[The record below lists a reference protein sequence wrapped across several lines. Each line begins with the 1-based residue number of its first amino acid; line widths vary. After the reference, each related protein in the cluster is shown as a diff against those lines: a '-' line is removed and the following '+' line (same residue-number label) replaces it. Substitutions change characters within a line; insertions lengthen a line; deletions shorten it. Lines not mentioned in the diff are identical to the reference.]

1 MLGIAALVVALM
13 SGLFGALQRSF
24 IYFPLAQ
31 APPPVAEV
39 LPGAQDV
46 RFTTADA
53 IELSGWFRPGAR
65 GAVTVIVFNGN
76 AGDRSHRAPLASA
89 LAREGFGVLLFDYRG
104 YAGQD
109 GTPSED
115 GLAADARAALEHV
128 RSRPDV
134 DPQRIA
140 YYGESLGAAVA
151 IGLAFDSPPAALVLR
166 SPFTSLEDMAR
177 LHYPWLPI
185 GPLLVERYDSMGRVA
200 GLRTRTLVIAGTHDE
215 IVPLGHS
222 RRLYDAAPEPKRFVA
237 IDSAGHNDLELL
249 SGARLVDEVSAW
261 LRGR

>member
-1 MLGIAALVVALM
+1 MHPVWTIEPAHP
-13 SGLFGALQRSF
+13 QR
-24 IYFPLAQ
+24 
-31 APPPVAEV
+31 
-39 LPGAQDV
+39 
-46 RFTTADA
+46 
-53 IELSGWFRPGAR
+53 
-65 GAVTVIVFNGN
+65 
-76 AGDRSHRAPLASA
+76 ASA
-89 LAREGFGVLLFDYRG
+89 LAREDFGVLLFDYRG

-185 GPLLVERYDSMGRVA
+185 GPLLAERSHRRRNGRE
-200 GLRTRTLVIAGTHDE
+200 GR
-215 IVPLGHS
+215 
-222 RRLYDAAPEPKRFVA
+222 
-237 IDSAGHNDLELL
+237 
-249 SGARLVDEVSAW
+249 SGAS
-261 LRGR
+261 